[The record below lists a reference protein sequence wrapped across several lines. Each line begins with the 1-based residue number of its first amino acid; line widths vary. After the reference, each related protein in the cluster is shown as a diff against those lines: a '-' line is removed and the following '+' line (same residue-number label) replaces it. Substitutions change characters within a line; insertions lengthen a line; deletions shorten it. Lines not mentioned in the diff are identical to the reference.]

1 MQVMTLECEDSIAK
15 HLLTLLN
22 ALDGVRVSS
31 ATNNIA
37 KKRQNASKHNFMEY
51 AGLWKDRNIE
61 LKDLRAN
68 AWRKSF

>member
-1 MQVMTLECEDSIAK
+1 MTLECDDSIAK

-22 ALDGVRVSS
+22 ALDGVRVSY
-31 ATNNIA
+31 ATNNTT
-37 KKRQNASKHNFMEY
+37 KKRQNANKHSFTEY
-51 AGLWKDRNIE
+51 AGLWKDRDID